1 MRRAHSANP
10 TSAADA
16 YPGTESSIAAARGGG
31 REAQRDAV
39 GPRDREIAE
48 TVVAV
53 ADRTNHARTI
63 GERLAP
69 IIVNVGDHHAN
80 IRDWHRG
87 RFRIILDA
95 LEEKQ
100 ALFPAQ
106 LDEIGLLAHDF
117 EAEGAQEF
125 A

>member
-53 ADRTNHARTI
+53 ADRTNHARAI
-63 GERLAP
+63 GERLTP
-69 IIVNVGDHHAN
+69 VIVNVGDHHAN
-80 IRDWHRG
+80 VCDRHRG
-87 RFRIILDA
+87 WVRIILDT
-95 LEEKQ
+95 LQEEQ

-106 LDEIGLLAHDF
+106 LDEV
-117 EAEGAQEF
+117 
-125 A
+125 